1 MAMSFVVAGAPS
13 APEPNKDSNV
23 CCPVPDA
30 AKGVAR
36 MRMVIVRT
44 LLGILLVA
52 AAGASL
58 SACSNT
64 WQGIKADW
72 HSNTG
77 W

>member
-1 MAMSFVVAGAPS
+1 
-13 APEPNKDSNV
+13 
-23 CCPVPDA
+23 
-30 AKGVAR
+30 